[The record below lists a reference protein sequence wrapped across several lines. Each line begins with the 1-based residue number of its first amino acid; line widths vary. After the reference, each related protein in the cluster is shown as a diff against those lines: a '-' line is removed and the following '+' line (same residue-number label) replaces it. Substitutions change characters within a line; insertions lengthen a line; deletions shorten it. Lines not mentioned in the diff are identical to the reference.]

1 MVIPIMPLKRLR
13 ARRLIGGARII
24 ASARRGCYERTG
36 MDELSVG
43 ATFADHRILAVA
55 GRGAMGMVY
64 RARNEK
70 LGREVALKV
79 IAPELAEDKEF
90 RIRFQRE
97 FEAEVSIRHPN
108 VVRVYGAGAKEARLY
123 VTMQY
128 IDGTDLAQ
136 LLGNGRRLEPARA
149 ATIIAQVADGLD
161 AAHARG
167 IVHRDVKPANVLI
180 EGDGEAMRC
189 VLTDFG
195 LMKNVNANA
204 APLTVAGSFL
214 GTCDYAAPEQLLG
227 ERIDARVD
235 VYALG
240 CMLYQ
245 ALTGKVPFPRPV
257 SAATMLAHMDEP
269 PPIVSEHAPDAPG
282 GLDDVV
288 RTAMAKDPD
297 ERYPT
302 AGALGRAALTATPS

>member
-1 MVIPIMPLKRLR
+1 
-13 ARRLIGGARII
+13 
-24 ASARRGCYERTG
+24 
-36 MDELSVG
+36 MDELNVG

-64 RARNEK
+64 RARHER

-79 IAPELAEDKEF
+79 IAPELAEDREF

-108 VVRVYGAGAKEARLY
+108 VVRVYGAGAKDGRLF

-128 IDGTDLAQ
+128 VDGTDLARV
-136 LLGNGRRLEPARA
+136 LAGGNRLAPPHA
-149 ATIIAQVADGLD
+149 AAIIAQVADGLD

-180 EGDGEAMRC
+180 EGDGDAMHC

-195 LMKNVNANA
+195 LMKNVHADSEQ
-204 APLTVAGSFL
+204 LTVAGSFL
-214 GTCDYAAPEQLLG
+214 GTCDYAAPEQLMG

-245 ALTGKVPFPRPV
+245 AVTGKVPFPRPV
-257 SAATMLAHMDEP
+257 SAATMLAHVDEP
-269 PPIVSEHAPDAPG
+269 PPVVTQAAPDAPAA
-282 GLDDVV
+282 LDDVV

-297 ERYPT
+297 ERYPS
-302 AGALGRAALTATPS
+302 AGELGRAALRATR